1 MKMIWIALAII
12 ATAWLCAACDAFAPG
27 RARDNIQKTF
37 KVAPGGKLSLNSSTG
52 SIGVRAAGNDEVRVD
67 VEREFRGA
75 SDAEAARDLQQ
86 QQIDFRQ
93 DGKDVYVEARRP
105 GDPFSWGNRIR
116 LRFTITVPERYD
128 LDLKTGGGSITV
140 NDIEGTISAN
150 TSGGSLNFGQV
161 KGSVTAHTSGGSIT
175 LQGGS
180 GPMEVNT
187 SGGSIRIGKVYG
199 PVRAHTSGGSLSV
212 EEVQG
217 QIQASTSG
225 GSVHATITRQPEGDC
240 ELSTSGGSIHAQLS
254 RDLNLNV
261 AARTSGGGV
270 RTNLPI
276 TVQGEVGRN
285 RLEGKMNQGGPQL
298 LLHTSGGSISINE
311 AQ

>member
-1 MKMIWIALAII
+1 MKKIWIVLAII
-12 ATAWLCAACDAFAPG
+12 ATTFFSAACDEFAPG
-27 RARDNIQKTF
+27 SARDTVQKSF
-37 KVAPGGKLSLNSSTG
+37 KVAPGGKLFLDSASG
-52 SIGVRAAGNDEVRVD
+52 SIEVWADGNDLVRVAVD
-67 VEREFRGA
+67 REFRGA
-75 SDAEAARDLQQ
+75 TDAEAARDLQQ

-93 DGKDVYVEARRP
+93 DGNDVYIEARRP
-105 GDPFSWGNRIR
+105 GDPFSWGNRLR
-116 LRFTITVPERYD
+116 LRYRITVPEKYN
-128 LDLKTGGGSITV
+128 LDLKTGGGSINV
-140 NDIEGTISAN
+140 NDIDGTVSAR

-199 PVRAHTSGGSLSV
+199 PVHAHTSGGSISV

-240 ELSTSGGSIHAQLS
+240 ELSTSGGSIHAQVS
-254 RDLNLNV
+254 RNLDLNIS
-261 AARTSGGGV
+261 ARTSGGRV
-270 RTNLPI
+270 KTDLPI

-285 RLEGKMNQGGPQL
+285 RLEGRMNQGGPQL
-298 LLHTSGGSISINE
+298 RLHTSGGSISIDE
-311 AQ
+311 AR